1 MRQISTRELKAWFDD
16 VTRPPPVILDVR
28 EPWELE
34 KCPFPGARAMPMRT
48 VPGYVA
54 ALRRQPG
61 CDGDIVLVCHHG
73 ARSYQ
78 VGLFLEQQGF
88 SSLYNLYGGVAAWA
102 REVDATRP
110 TY

>member
-1 MRQISTRELKAWFDD
+1 MQQISARELKVWFDD
-16 VTRPPPVILDVR
+16 ATRPQPMVLDVR

-48 VPGYVA
+48 VPGHLP
-54 ALRRQPG
+54 ALQRQPG
-61 CDGDIVLVCHHG
+61 ADAEMVLICHHG

-88 SSLYNLYGGVAAWA
+88 SKLYNLYGGVAAWA
-102 REVDATRP
+102 QDVDDAMP